1 MFLLQD
7 DEEDEDFDGDN
18 ADDDE
23 GEEEEEEGN
32 SASTFWS
39 FQNYVLGFG
48 LYLYTQFYVWFWCMP
63 FLFWMELFIEPTCS
77 EQWNIWGIDPFLEPT
92 STDQY

>member
-1 MFLLQD
+1 LFLLQD

-48 LYLYTQFYVWFWCMP
+48 LYLYTQFYV
-63 FLFWMELFIEPTCS
+63 
-77 EQWNIWGIDPFLEPT
+77 
-92 STDQY
+92 